1 MKANATRSAVL
12 DKLLGRTDFT
22 PPVTLYVAL
31 YTVAPTED
39 GGGTEV
45 SGGSYAR
52 VAVTNNV
59 TNFPGAV
66 DGAKSN
72 GTAIVFPAATALWGD
87 IVAFGLHS
95 HITNDALVF
104 WGVLDDPVNVSDADV
119 APASFDVGT
128 LQFEET

>member
-1 MKANATRSAVL
+1 MKATSVRTQVL
-12 DKLLGRTDFT
+12 DKLLGQTDFT
-22 PPVTLYVAL
+22 PAATLYVAL

-52 VAVTNNV
+52 VAVTNDV

-72 GTAIVFPAATALWGD
+72 GVAITFPTATALWGD
-87 IVAFGLHS
+87 VVAFGLHS
-95 HITNDALVF
+95 HITNDALVL
-104 WGVLDDPVNVSDADV
+104 WGVLDDPENVDDTNTAV
-119 APASFDVGT
+119 FDVGT